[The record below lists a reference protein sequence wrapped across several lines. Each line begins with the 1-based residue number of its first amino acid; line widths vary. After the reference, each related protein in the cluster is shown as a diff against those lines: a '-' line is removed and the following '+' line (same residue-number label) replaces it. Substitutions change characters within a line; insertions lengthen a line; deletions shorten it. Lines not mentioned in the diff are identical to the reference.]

1 MNIRIDIEC
10 TPEEART
17 FLGLPDVKPLQDAV
31 IEQMRQQIPNAATGM
46 DPETLMKTWM
56 PMSLQGLEQ
65 MNRAVW
71 DAMNMATQ
79 AGASQDG
86 AAGDQ
91 GQDPA
96 SGGAGSGSGTA
107 GKKKPGRR
115 TG

>member
-17 FLGLPDVKPLQDAV
+17 FLGLPEIKPLQDAM
-31 IEQMRQQIPNAATGM
+31 IEQMRQQIPASMTAM

-71 DAMNMATQ
+71 DAMNQSAR
-79 AGASQDG
+79 S
-86 AAGDQ
+86 
-91 GQDPA
+91 
-96 SGGAGSGSGTA
+96 GSGSRQTSDDEKPESDGTTA
-107 GKKKPGRR
+107 GGKKSGRR
-115 TG
+115 

>member
-31 IEQMRQQIPNAATGM
+31 IEQMRQQVPNAATGM
-46 DPETLMKTWM
+46 DPEALMKTWM

-71 DAMNMATQ
+71 DAMNTA
-79 AGASQDG
+79 AKSGASWG
-86 AAGDQ
+86 EQ
-91 GQDPA
+91 GQDTPDA
-96 SGGAGSGSGTA
+96 DPESGSGSA
-107 GKKKPGRR
+107 GKKKSGRR
-115 TG
+115 SG

>member
-71 DAMNMATQ
+71 DAMNTATRSGGSSGGGQ
-79 AGASQDG
+79 R
-86 AAGDQ
+86 DQ
-91 GQDPA
+91 GPEDDDGDPA
-96 SGGAGSGSGTA
+96 SGSGAA
-107 GKKKPGRR
+107 GKTRSGRR
-115 TG
+115 SG

>member
-31 IEQMRQQIPNAATGM
+31 IEQMRQQVPNAATGV

-71 DAMNMATQ
+71 DAMNTAAKSGPPWGEQ
-79 AGASQDG
+79 AKDSSD
-86 AAGDQ
+86 D
-91 GQDPA
+91 DPE
-96 SGGAGSGSGTA
+96 SGSGAGSGTG
-107 GKKKPGRR
+107 GKKKTGRR
-115 TG
+115 SG